1 MLLNSEQKG
10 PPTTASCIAGFNS
23 QMYQVKKRQNRCSTC
38 SPDNNSSSSNRFWVV
53 FFFFNVFQICIS
65 RQSHLFIGI
74 RYNLGV
80 TDPEWLSQTHRT
92 TLQPCWATGGFI
104 LSYYRSLNLCKI
116 VCLTTLLESSPYCQS
131 ITTVPLT
138 LR

>member
-53 FFFFNVFQICIS
+53 FFFNVFQICIS

-74 RYNLGV
+74 RYNLGA